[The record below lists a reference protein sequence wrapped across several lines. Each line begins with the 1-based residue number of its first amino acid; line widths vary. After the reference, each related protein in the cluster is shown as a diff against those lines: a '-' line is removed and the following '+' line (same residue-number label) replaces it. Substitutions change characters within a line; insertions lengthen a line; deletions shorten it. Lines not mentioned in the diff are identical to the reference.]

1 MRLVEAAAAVA
12 AVCLGGCPEPV
23 HCSEEAASS
32 DYFEQDCPLE
42 MKLHVSLEYRHDTLA
57 RGPIG
62 LCNERNVV

>member
-1 MRLVEAAAAVA
+1 MHLVEAAAAVA
-12 AVCLGGCPEPV
+12 AACLGGCLEPV

-32 DYFEQDCPLE
+32 DYFERDCPLE
-42 MKLHVSLEYRHDTLA
+42 MKLDVSMKCRHDTLA